1 MTPSARGLAAL
12 VGTVPSLPAVFLRLT
27 AVVDDPRSAIRDME
41 EVVYEDP
48 ALAGRLLRLANSA
61 YFGFPGHVDSLSR
74 AITLVG
80 TRQLRDLALA
90 TSVLD
95 LFVGV
100 SSEMVSMRSFW
111 RHSVSTG
118 LIARALAT
126 WRREANAEQFFVA
139 GLLHDIGRLVLLLK
153 ASESMVQAL
162 QRSRNNDVL
171 LHVIERDIL
180 GFDHATV
187 GNELLQQWNLPPA
200 ICAAVGYH
208 HMPMRAGANIPTAAL
223 VHVADVMANAIAL
236 GSSGMDAVP
245 PLDAGAWAA
254 LGLPVSVVKPS
265 LNLVRQQLSDTMA
278 IMLGEDG

>member
-162 QRSRNNDVL
+162 QRSRNSDVL
-171 LHVIERDIL
+171 LHVVERDIL

-200 ICAAVGYH
+200 ICAAVAYH
-208 HMPMRAGANIPTAAL
+208 HMPMQAGANVPTAAL
-223 VHVADVMANAIAL
+223 VHVADVMANAMAF

-254 LGLPVSVVKPS
+254 LGLPLSVVKPS

>member
-1 MTPSARGLAAL
+1 M

-95 LFVGV
+95 LFTGV
-100 SSEMVSMRSFW
+100 SSELVSMASFW
-111 RHSVSTG
+111 RHSVSCG

-153 ASESMVQAL
+153 ASEPMIRAL
-162 QRSRNNDVL
+162 ELSRRDNVL
-171 LHVIERDIL
+171 LHTVERDIL

-208 HMPMRAGANIPTAAL
+208 HMPMRAGANVPMAAV
-223 VHVADVMANAIAL
+223 VHVADVMANAIAQ

-245 PLDAGAWAA
+245 PLDESAWNA
-254 LGLPVSVVKPS
+254 LGLSVSVIRPS
-265 LNLVRQQLSDTMA
+265 LDLVRQQLVETMT
-278 IMLGEDG
+278 ILLGENG

>member
-1 MTPSARGLAAL
+1 MTMSARSLAAM

-95 LFVGV
+95 LFTGV
-100 SSEMVSMRSFW
+100 SSELVSMSSFW
-111 RHSVSTG
+111 RHSVSCG

-153 ASESMVQAL
+153 ASEPMIRAL
-162 QRSRNNDVL
+162 EQSRRDDVL
-171 LHVIERDIL
+171 LHAVERDML
-180 GFDHATV
+180 GFDHATL
-187 GNELLQQWNLPPA
+187 GNELLQQWNLPPT

-208 HMPMRAGANIPTAAL
+208 HMPMRAGANVPMAAV
-223 VHVADVMANAIAL
+223 VHVADVMANAIAF

-245 PLDAGAWAA
+245 PLDESAWNT
-254 LGLPVSVVKPS
+254 LGVSVSVIRPS
-265 LNLVRQQLSDTMA
+265 LDLVHQQLAETMV
-278 IMLGEDG
+278 ILLGDCG